1 MSLINAKKQIATVV
15 NVDSLLQDSYLLVVE
30 LRQRGVM
37 QNSEELSTLCSRQIE
52 FVRQQLEKAGLS
64 ARNIDYI
71 SHAQCALLDETAL
84 TFAQGDAHV
93 KWARETL
100 QTKFFNRHQ
109 AGEFLYED
117 IREVLREP
125 APDQSV
131 LTAFQ
136 RVLLLGFR
144 GRYHEENDAERAHV
158 VAALNA
164 HVAPLELSHSIPT
177 QLNRGPRGGLG
188 RWIQMPWIHALAVGG
203 LLVGA
208 WLGLDQLLARLV
220 ASLLPGQA

>member
-30 LRQRGVM
+30 LRQRGEV
-37 QNSEELSTLCSRQIE
+37 QNSGELSALCARQIE
-52 FVRQQLEKAGLS
+52 SVRQQLEKAGLS

-84 TFAQGDAHV
+84 TFAKGDAHAS
-93 KWARETL
+93 WAREPL

-117 IREVLREP
+117 MREVLREP
-125 APDQSV
+125 APDLSV

-144 GRYHEENDAERAHV
+144 GRYHEENDAERAQIV
-158 VAALNA
+158 TALNA
-164 HVAPLELSHSIPT
+164 HVAPLKLSHSIPT
-177 QLNRGPRGGLG
+177 RLNRGPRMGAG
-188 RWIQMPWIHALAVGG
+188 RWLQMPLIHALTVCG

-220 ASLLPGQA
+220 ASLLPGQV